1 MKIERSVAEGVGA
14 AIHRNSMV
22 TTANQYIRVTSVEI
36 LDPKPQRCE
45 EEATKRSQDL
55 RPIEPTGALSGGS

>member
-45 EEATKRSQDL
+45 EEATIRS
-55 RPIEPTGALSGGS
+55 